1 MGNRLT
7 RIYTRTGDDGTT
19 GLATGGR
26 IPKDSARMDAMGDVD
41 ELNSVLGLLLSHDP
55 QSSHAEML
63 MDIQHDL
70 FDLGAELSMPG
81 ECLLGSERVSWVES
95 CLDDLNET
103 LPPLREFILPGG
115 GAPGAA
121 CHLARAVCRRAE
133 RQLVHLGRD
142 EFVNTVSMRY
152 LNRLSDLLFVMARR
166 LARDCG
172 HGEVYWKGGRRKHG

>member
-19 GLATGGR
+19 GLTGGGR
-26 IPKDSARMDAMGDVD
+26 VAKDSARMDAMGDVD
-41 ELNSVLGLLLSHDP
+41 ELNSVLGTLLSHGLP
-55 QSSHAEML
+55 SGHAETL
-63 MDIQHDL
+63 MDVQHDL

-81 ECLLGSERVSWVES
+81 ECLLGSERVSWLES
-95 CLDDLNET
+95 CLDDLNEA

-115 GAPGAA
+115 GAAGAA

-133 RQLVHLGRD
+133 RRLVHLGRD
-142 EFVNTVSMRY
+142 EFVNDESMRY

-166 LARDCG
+166 LVRECG
-172 HGEVYWKGGRRKHG
+172 HGELYWKGGREKHA